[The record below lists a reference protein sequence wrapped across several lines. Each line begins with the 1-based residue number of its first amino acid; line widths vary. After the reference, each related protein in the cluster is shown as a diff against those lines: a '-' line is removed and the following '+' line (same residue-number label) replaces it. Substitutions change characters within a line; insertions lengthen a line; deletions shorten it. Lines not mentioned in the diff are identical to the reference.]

1 MNIKILILGCNGF
14 FGKNLKFLL
23 KNEEY
28 IFYYLDRQTVD
39 IQNLS
44 QLNDVFLTFKPDV
57 VINCSGL
64 IGSSESN
71 KELDQLFIL
80 NTNITININV
90 LTCCKNNNVKKI
102 IMFSSYRI
110 FLNSVEDNYDEHV
123 LYNLD
128 FTHNCNNTGY
138 LLSKKIMHLQ
148 IDLFKQTSNVNII
161 CFILPNIF
169 GSYDL
174 FSTNGRIVP
183 SLINKIKIAK
193 QENTTLIINGNEH
206 KELNIIYIND
216 IINIINI
223 CIQKNNINGD
233 IIIFDKNAVVSLREL
248 CNILAQKINYYNE
261 IIFLDDMHCLQNKL
275 YIPNT
280 TKFNSYFEDFK
291 FTDLNNSLQETI
303 NFYLS

>member
-23 KNEEY
+23 KNDEY
-28 IFYYLDRQTVD
+28 ILHYLDRQTVD

-64 IGSSESN
+64 IGSSVSN

-80 NTNITININV
+80 NTNITMNINV
-90 LTCCKNNNVKKI
+90 LTCCKNNNVKQI

-110 FLNSVEDNYDEHV
+110 FSNNIEDSYDERE
-123 LYNLD
+123 LYSLD
-128 FTHNCNNTGY
+128 FTIKHNNIGY

-148 IDLFKQTSNVNII
+148 IDLFKQTTNINI
-161 CFILPNIF
+161 TCFILPNIF
-169 GSYDL
+169 GPYDT
-174 FSTNGRIVP
+174 FTTNGRIVP
-183 SLINKIKIAK
+183 SIINKIKIAK
-193 QENTTLIINGNEH
+193 QENTTLIMHGNEDT
-206 KELNIIYIND
+206 EINVIYIND
-216 IINIINI
+216 IVNIINK
-223 CIQKNNINGD
+223 CIQQNNMND
-233 IIIFDKNAVVSLREL
+233 NIIIFDKDATVSIREL
-248 CNILAQKINYYNE
+248 CNILAKKMNYNNE
-261 IIFLDDMHCLQNKL
+261 IVFLDYNHSYQNKL

-280 TKFNSYFEDFK
+280 DKFDTYFENFK

>member
-23 KNEEY
+23 KNEKY
-28 IFYYLDRQTVD
+28 ILYYLDRQTVD
-39 IQNLS
+39 VENLA
-44 QLNDVFLTFKPDV
+44 QLNDVFLSFKPDV

-71 KELDQLFIL
+71 KKIDQFFIL
-80 NTNITININV
+80 NTNIAMNTNV
-90 LTCCKNNNVKKI
+90 LTCCKNSNVKKI

-110 FLNSVEDNYDEHV
+110 FLNNTQDNYDERV
-123 LYNLD
+123 VYNLD
-128 FTHNCNNTGY
+128 FTTNHNNAGY

-148 IDLFKQTSNVNII
+148 IELFKQTSNVNII

-169 GSYDL
+169 GPYDT

-183 SLINKIKIAK
+183 STINKIKIAQ
-193 QENTTLIINGNEH
+193 QENTTLIMHGNEDT
-206 KELNIIYIND
+206 ELNIIYIND
-216 IINIINI
+216 IVNIINR
-223 CIQKNNINGD
+223 CIQQNNINGD
-233 IIIFDKNAVVSLREL
+233 IIIFDKNATLSLREL
-248 CNILAQKINYYNE
+248 CNILAKKMNYNNE
-261 IIFLDDMHCLQNKL
+261 IVFLHDNGCHQNKL
-275 YIPNT
+275 SIPNIY
-280 TKFNSYFEDFK
+280 KFNTYFEDFK